1 MFFFRVC
8 LMALRSLWIHPLRSV
23 LATLGVIIG
32 VGAVVAAMAILEGM
46 SARFSSGFESMG
58 SNKLFVSPNIE
69 RRNNRLVGNFDSLKL
84 ADADAIL
91 RSCDAVD
98 TVMPQISSSVL
109 IKFLSKNTTA
119 SLLGATDVYQDINS
133 HYVSE
138 GEFISRGNVQS
149 KASVVVI
156 GAKVKQELFGGRP
169 ALDEKI
175 KISGAGTL
183 GTRTFT
189 VIGVMEEKGNV
200 AFIDVDRQ
208 IIIPVTTAMDRLYGL
223 DSVQAIVAESVSPS
237 DADIE
242 AAKTQIK
249 RLLRRR
255 HKIRAGQQDDFQVQ
269 AQKEF
274 VKQFSQFTQILG
286 IVLGSIAGISL
297 VVGGIGIMNIMLVA
311 VTERTREI
319 GVRMAMGAQRSD
331 VMNQFLIEASIVSF
345 LGGALGVLM
354 GWGLATT
361 IERLTRVFETL
372 TTGWS
377 IAMALTMATL
387 VGIVS
392 GIYPAWKAS
401 RLDPVEALRY
411 E

>member
-46 SARFSSGFESMG
+46 SARFASGFESMG
-58 SNKLFVSPNIE
+58 SNKLFVTPNVR

-84 ADADAIL
+84 DDATAIA
-91 RSCDAVD
+91 RSCNAVD
-98 TVMPQISSSVL
+98 TVMPQINSSVL

-119 SLLGATDVYQDINS
+119 SLLGATQDYQKINS
-133 HYVSE
+133 HFVKE
-138 GEFISRGNVQS
+138 GKFISRANVQS
-149 KASVVVI
+149 KASVAVL
-156 GAKVKQELFGGRP
+156 GAKIKRELFGGRP
-169 ALDEKI
+169 ALDAKI

-200 AFIDVDRQ
+200 AFTDVDRQ
-208 IIIPVTTAMDRLYGL
+208 VIVPVTTAMDRLYGL
-223 DSVQAIVAESVSPS
+223 DSIQAIVAEAVSPS

-274 VKQFSQFTQILG
+274 VKQFSQFTKILG

-354 GWGLATT
+354 GWGLANI

-377 IAMALTMATL
+377 IAMALGMATL